1 MLESD
6 VVNFKQ
12 EILKSMEDVME
23 TLQEKNNQLNDLNEK
38 IGEAH
43 SNETVLKQTIS
54 DLTLKQYEQQQEI
67 DKLKH
72 MNKNQQQEL
81 KTLKIKL
88 NIIQHKNNDTEPQ
101 VNNQESDGT
110 PNKTSSKETSSIS
123 EEPSRSSLE
132 SSSTQTTCF
141 SLSTNNQFS
150 PLTDDAKTT
159 DLPKPGPESSCESS
173 PESCQQRIHDTR
185 TCDSETIIMCDSNG
199 RLLNIKRL
207 CPGSSYT
214 YIRCPTL
221 SQAQEIIN
229 NNVFTKPK
237 ILIFHCGT
245 NDLDNSE
252 DSKVISD
259 LLKIIDQF
267 KAKYPECQIILSS
280 ILPRMDNQQARISKI
295 NQKIKEECLKKPNVH
310 FVSHT
315 SVFAS
320 YQHFYDSKH
329 LNDYGIKIFAK
340 NLKTAFY
347 QVRNNSIHMSK
358 EQKQK
363 EIRNHNGRN
372 SSDPL
377 LPHITVIQVPNLSPT
392 HESHLHL

>member
-1 MLESD
+1 
-6 VVNFKQ
+6 
-12 EILKSMEDVME
+12 
-23 TLQEKNNQLNDLNEK
+23 
-38 IGEAH
+38 
-43 SNETVLKQTIS
+43 
-54 DLTLKQYEQQQEI
+54 
-67 DKLKH
+67 
-72 MNKNQQQEL
+72 
-81 KTLKIKL
+81 
-88 NIIQHKNNDTEPQ
+88 
-101 VNNQESDGT
+101 
-110 PNKTSSKETSSIS
+110 
-123 EEPSRSSLE
+123 
-132 SSSTQTTCF
+132 
-141 SLSTNNQFS
+141 
-150 PLTDDAKTT
+150 
-159 DLPKPGPESSCESS
+159 
-173 PESCQQRIHDTR
+173 
-185 TCDSETIIMCDSNG
+185 MCDSNG

-221 SQAQEIIN
+221 SRAQEIIN

-252 DSKVISD
+252 DSKVILD

-280 ILPRMDNQQARISKI
+280 ILPRMDNRQARISKI

-347 QVRNNSIHMSK
+347 QVRNKSTHMSG

-372 SSDPL
+372 SPDPPAPTYHGNPSTQSQSYTRKPPPL
-377 LPHITVIQVPNLSPT
+377 MNFIPPPNFTPPQNNTKPSYYMPPQRFNLPAFNPASGFVPPSIPQSTSPRFPNYPT
-392 HESHLHL
+392 S